1 MTARSLARLGLVLVI
16 ALLVAPVASAA
27 PPTTLEKVDAKAPC
41 FRWPAVDL
49 DHDGVFDRLDR
60 CDNTPEGAI
69 VDEWGCP
76 IDSDHD
82 GVFDGL
88 DKCPDTPQGER
99 VDRNGCSR
107 VQLSGSSR
115 SSERTSAAPP
125 PPPPPAPTPR
135 VSETER
141 QLVEGGK
148 VRLENV
154 YFETNSATLLPESE
168 ATLDEVGGVLE
179 KFVDLRVEVQGHSDT
194 RGSNAHNMKLSQARA
209 ESVRTYITGK
219 YPKLDPAQY
228 TVKGYGKTKPIVPN
242 TNELNWAKNR
252 RVEFVVLNKDVLRKE
267 YERRRL
273 LEKGAAPDTT
283 QPALP
288 VQPAQP
294 DSLRQPAPADTT
306 RR

>member
-1 MTARSLARLGLVLVI
+1 MTVRSLSRLGLVIVI
-16 ALLVAPVASAA
+16 LSLVASAA
-27 PPTTLEKVDAKAPC
+27 AAIPPTTLEKVDPKAPC

-88 DKCPDTPQGER
+88 DKCPDTPPGER

-107 VQLSGSSR
+107 VQLSGSHA
-115 SSERTSAAPP
+115 SEVTRPTPAPSA
-125 PPPPPAPTPR
+125 PPAPTPAPP

-154 YFETNSATLLPESE
+154 YFETNSANLLPESE
-168 ATLDEVGGVLE
+168 ATLNEVGAVLE
-179 KFVDLRVEVQGHSDT
+179 KFVDLEVEIQGHTDT
-194 RGSNAHNMKLSQARA
+194 RGSNAYNKKLSQARA
-209 ESVRTYITGK
+209 ESVRNFLVGHFH
-219 YPKLDPAQY
+219 LRAGNL
-228 TVKGYGKTKPIVPN
+228 VAKGYGETQPETKEKN
-242 TNELNWAKNR
+242 DEERLRNR
-252 RVEFVVLNKDVLRKE
+252 RVVIKALNPEVLPKNVKME
-267 YERRRL
+267 H
-273 LEKGAAPDTT
+273 
-283 QPALP
+283 
-288 VQPAQP
+288 
-294 DSLRQPAPADTT
+294 
-306 RR
+306 